1 MRPRWK
7 KIFYDFRSNPSR
19 SLLVILSIF
28 VGLFAV
34 GMIMTLWICIP
45 FDLRLGYE
53 QSNPAN
59 IYFRLSSF
67 DNSLIRSVRKWEN
80 VKDAM
85 GSSVATL
92 RAYDGSGKLKK
103 IVVQAVSDDTWPVNH
118 IDILEGSW
126 PLRENEAAV
135 ENYKLA
141 DLDGAVGK
149 SLMVKTVSG
158 KEVALTVAASI
169 RDQSLG
175 AGSYSIVFLEPIQV
189 YVHEDMLRKLEMDTE
204 WNTLRIVLKDGGKD
218 ENFIRSQANVYSE
231 RLKKA
236 GYQVQSIAI
245 RCSDAHPTADYAD
258 AIAGILLVVGIL
270 VLFLSGSLTYNTL
283 AAILSNQMRQIG
295 AMKTVGA
302 TYTQIVFMYM
312 QLILL
317 YSVIALVLAI
327 PASIGAAELC
337 RNFLG
342 NSINFSSIRSGI
354 IWETILVQLVLG
366 LIIPQIAGAIPVSKG
381 ARVSIQKAMGGMR
394 GADGGENDRL
404 TRGLSRIFSRSTAL
418 SMRNTFRNKK
428 RLILTL
434 FTLSL
439 GGAIFIA
446 SFNVNVAIDE
456 HVAVIARYVQADLDL
471 VTDRPYRLD
480 QIQTVLSDVSEI
492 DYIEGWG
499 FGTAVYI
506 DENENDGPSIS
517 VFAPPDGSELIS
529 PNVKEGR
536 WFEPGEQNVICLS
549 ERFNFTYPD
558 LKVGDKLTMEV
569 KGTGN
574 KTEWTIIGF
583 FTMAGK
589 SGGFFAY
596 MPLSSWER
604 ISGAGNRISKFQIV
618 TQNRLNDE
626 QRASLTG
633 KLEAILDER
642 GIKTTSIQRNDTFVA
657 DAARGLNIMSIFMMI
672 MAVLVAL
679 VGCIGLTGT
688 MSLNVMERTAEIGI
702 LRAIGASNRNVMKN
716 VLTEGVLI
724 GLMSWLIGS
733 VLSIPVSRVL
743 TDSLGNAIFG
753 SRLSLGFTP
762 VGYGLWLALSL
773 ILSVLASRAPAK
785 SAVNLTI
792 REVLAV
798 E

>member
-1 MRPRWK
+1 MRPSGK

-19 SLLVILSIF
+19 SALVILSIF

-45 FDLRLGYE
+45 SDLRIGYE
-53 QSNPAN
+53 RSNPAN
-59 IYFRLSSF
+59 IYFRLSPF
-67 DNSLIRSVRKWEN
+67 DNSLIRSVQNWDN

-85 GSSVATL
+85 GMSVATL
-92 RAYDGSGKLKK
+92 RAYDSEGTLKK
-103 IVVQAVSDDTWPVNH
+103 ITVQAVSDDTWPVNH
-118 IDILEGSW
+118 IDVLQGSW
-126 PLRENEAAV
+126 PLRDGEAAV
-135 ENYKLA
+135 ENYKLG
-141 DLDGAVGK
+141 DLGVAVGQNIT
-149 SLMVKTVSG
+149 VKTASG
-158 KEVALTVAASI
+158 KEVVLKAAASI

-175 AGSYSIVFLEPIQV
+175 AGDYSIVFIEPIQV
-189 YVHEDMLRKLEMDTE
+189 YVHEDMLRKLEMDTQ
-204 WNTLRIVLKDGGKD
+204 WNMLRIAIKEGGMD
-218 ENFIRSQANVYSE
+218 EAAVRGQANMYAD

-245 RCSDAHPTADYAD
+245 RRTDAHPTADYAD
-258 AIAGILLVVGIL
+258 AIAGILLVIGIL

-302 TYTQIVFMYM
+302 TYGQVVFMYM
-312 QLILL
+312 RLIFL
-317 YSVIALVLAI
+317 YSLIALLLAV

-342 NSINFSSIRSGI
+342 QQINFANIRSGI
-354 IWETILVQLVLG
+354 IWETIAVQVVLG
-366 LIIPQIAGAIPVSKG
+366 LIVPQIAGAIPVSKG

-394 GADGGENDRL
+394 GAGGGDNDRL
-404 TRGLSRIFSRSTAL
+404 TRSLSRLFSRPTAL

-428 RLILTL
+428 RLTLTL

-446 SFNVNVAIDE
+446 SFNVNTAIDE

-471 VTDRPYRLD
+471 VTDRPYRED
-480 QIQTVLSDVSEI
+480 QIRTVLKDVSEI

-499 FGTAVYI
+499 FGSATFI
-506 DENENDGPSIS
+506 DSDGNDGPSMS

-529 PNVKEGR
+529 PNVKTGR
-536 WFEPGEQNVICLS
+536 WFDPGEQNVIVLS
-549 ERFNFTYPD
+549 ERFSYTYPD
-558 LKVGDKLTMEV
+558 IKVGDTITMEV
-569 KGTGN
+569 KGTGV
-574 KTEWTIIGF
+574 KTDWRVIGF

-589 SGGFFAY
+589 SGGFLSY
-596 MPLSSWER
+596 MPLSSWQR
-604 ISGAGNRISKFQIV
+604 ISGAGRSLTKFQIV
-618 TQNRLNDE
+618 TKNRLNDA
-626 QRASLTG
+626 QRAAITQ
-633 KLEAILDER
+633 EVEEILDR
-642 GIKTTSIQRNDTFVA
+642 KGVKTTSIQRNDTFVA

-688 MSLNVMERTAEIGI
+688 MSLNVMERTSEIGI

-716 VLTEGVLI
+716 VLTEGFLI
-724 GLMSWLIGS
+724 GFMSWIIGS
-733 VLSIPVSRVL
+733 ILSVPVGMLL
-743 TDSLGNAIFG
+743 TNSLGQAIFG
-753 SRLSLGFTP
+753 SQLPLGFTP
-762 VGYGLWLALSL
+762 VGYVLWLVLSLVLSL
-773 ILSVLASRAPAK
+773 IASGAPAK

-792 REVLAV
+792 REVLSV

>member
-7 KIFYDFRSNPSR
+7 KIFYDFRSNPTR

-45 FDLRLGYE
+45 SDLRLGYE

-67 DNSLIRSVRKWEN
+67 DNSLIRSVKKWEN

-85 GSSVATL
+85 GASVATL

-103 IVVQAVSDDTWPVNH
+103 VTVQAVSDDAWPVNH
-118 IDILEGSW
+118 VDVLEGSW
-126 PLRENEAAV
+126 PLRDNEAAV
-135 ENYKLA
+135 ENYKLT
-141 DLDGAVGK
+141 DLDGRVGK
-149 SLMVKTVSG
+149 PLRLKTASG
-158 KEVALTVAASI
+158 KEVELTIAASI

-175 AGSYSIVFLEPIQV
+175 AGDYSIVFIEPIQV
-189 YVHEDMLRKLEMDTE
+189 YVHEDMLRKLEMDTQ
-204 WNTLRIVLKDGGKD
+204 WNMLRIVLQNGGKD
-218 ENFIRSQANVYSE
+218 DQAIRAQANVYAD

-245 RCSDAHPTADYAD
+245 RRSDAHPTADYAD
-258 AIAGILLVVGIL
+258 AIAGILLVIGVL
-270 VLFLSGSLTYNTL
+270 VLFLSSSLTYNTL

-302 TYTQIVFMYM
+302 TYAQIVFMYM

-337 RNFLG
+337 RDFLG
-342 NSINFSSIRSGI
+342 KSINFANIRSGI
-354 IWETILVQLVLG
+354 IWETIVVQLVLG
-366 LIIPQIAGAIPVSKG
+366 LVIPQIAGAIPVSKG

-394 GADGGENDRL
+394 GTSGGENDRL
-404 TRGLSRIFSRSTAL
+404 TRGLSRIFSRPTAL

-428 RLILTL
+428 RLVLTL

-446 SFNVNVAIDE
+446 SFNVNMAIDE

-471 VTDRPYRLD
+471 VTDHPYRLD
-480 QIQTVLSDVSEI
+480 QIQTVLRNVPEI

-499 FGTAVYI
+499 SGNATYI
-506 DENENDGPSIS
+506 DSDGNDGPSMSI
-517 VFAPPDGSELIS
+517 FAPPDGSALIS

-536 WFEPGEQNVICLS
+536 WFEPGEQNVITLS
-549 ERFNFTYPD
+549 ERFNFTYPE
-558 LKVGDKLTMEV
+558 LKVGDKIKMEV
-569 KGTGN
+569 KGTGE
-574 KTEWTIIGF
+574 KTEWTVIGF

-589 SGGFFAY
+589 SGGFLAY
-596 MPLSSWER
+596 MPLSSWQR
-604 ISGAGNRISKFQIV
+604 ISGAANRLTKFQIV
-618 TQNRLNDE
+618 TQNRLDDE
-626 QRASLTG
+626 SRAAVT
-633 KLEAILDER
+633 KKVEDILDAQ
-642 GIKTTSIQRNDTFVA
+642 GIKTTSIQRNDSFVT
-657 DAARGLNIMSIFMMI
+657 DAARGLNVMSIFMMI

-702 LRAIGASNRNVMKN
+702 LRAIGASNRDVMKN

-724 GLMSWLIGS
+724 GFLSWVIGS
-733 VLSIPVSRVL
+733 LLSVPVGIVL
-743 TDSLGNAIFG
+743 TDSLGTAIFG
-753 SRLSLGFTP
+753 SSLAPGFTP
-762 VGYGLWLALSL
+762 VGYGLWLGLSL
-773 ILSVLASRAPAK
+773 VLSVLASRAPAR

-792 REVLAV
+792 QEVLSV

>member
-1 MRPRWK
+1 MRPSGK

-19 SLLVILSIF
+19 SALVILSIF

-45 FDLRLGYE
+45 SDLRIGYE
-53 QSNPAN
+53 RSNPAN
-59 IYFRLSSF
+59 IYFRLSPF
-67 DNSLIRSVRKWEN
+67 DNSLIRSVQNWDN

-85 GSSVATL
+85 GMSVATL
-92 RAYDGSGKLKK
+92 RAYDSEGTLKK
-103 IVVQAVSDDTWPVNH
+103 ITVQAVSDDTWPVNH
-118 IDILEGSW
+118 IDVLQGSW
-126 PLRENEAAV
+126 PLRDGEAAV
-135 ENYKLA
+135 ENYKLG
-141 DLDGAVGK
+141 DLGVAVGQNIT
-149 SLMVKTVSG
+149 VKTASG
-158 KEVALTVAASI
+158 KEVVLKAAASI

-175 AGSYSIVFLEPIQV
+175 AGDYSIVFIEPIQV
-189 YVHEDMLRKLEMDTE
+189 YVHEDMLRKLEMDTQ
-204 WNTLRIVLKDGGKD
+204 WNMLRIAIKEGGMD
-218 ENFIRSQANVYSE
+218 EAAVRGQANMYAD

-245 RCSDAHPTADYAD
+245 RRSDAHPTADYAD
-258 AIAGILLVVGIL
+258 AIAGILLVIGIL

-302 TYTQIVFMYM
+302 TYGQVVFMYM
-312 QLILL
+312 RLIFL
-317 YSVIALVLAI
+317 YSLIALLLAV

-342 NSINFSSIRSGI
+342 QQINFANIRSGI
-354 IWETILVQLVLG
+354 IWETIAVQVVLG
-366 LIIPQIAGAIPVSKG
+366 LIVPQIAGAIPVSKG

-394 GADGGENDRL
+394 GAGGGDNDRL
-404 TRGLSRIFSRSTAL
+404 TRSLSRLFSRPTAL

-428 RLILTL
+428 RLTLTL

-446 SFNVNVAIDE
+446 SFNVNTAIDE

-471 VTDRPYRLD
+471 VTDRPYRED
-480 QIQTVLSDVSEI
+480 QIRTVLKDVSEI

-499 FGTAVYI
+499 FGSATFI
-506 DENENDGPSIS
+506 DSDGNDGPSMS

-529 PNVKEGR
+529 PNVKTGR
-536 WFEPGEQNVICLS
+536 WFDPGEQNVIVLS
-549 ERFNFTYPD
+549 ERFSYTYPD
-558 LKVGDKLTMEV
+558 IKVGDTITMEV
-569 KGTGN
+569 KGTGV
-574 KTEWTIIGF
+574 KTDWRVIGF

-589 SGGFFAY
+589 SGGFLSY
-596 MPLSSWER
+596 MPLSSWQR
-604 ISGAGNRISKFQIV
+604 ISGAGRSLTKFQIV
-618 TQNRLNDE
+618 TKNRLNDA
-626 QRASLTG
+626 QRAAITQ
-633 KLEAILDER
+633 EVEEILDR
-642 GIKTTSIQRNDTFVA
+642 KGVKTTSIQRNDTFVA

-688 MSLNVMERTAEIGI
+688 MSLNVMERTSEIGI

-716 VLTEGVLI
+716 VLTEGFLI
-724 GLMSWLIGS
+724 GFMSWIIGS
-733 VLSIPVSRVL
+733 ILSVPVGMLL
-743 TDSLGNAIFG
+743 TNSLGQAIFG
-753 SRLSLGFTP
+753 SQLPLGFTP
-762 VGYGLWLALSL
+762 VGYVLWLVLSLVLSL
-773 ILSVLASRAPAK
+773 IASGAPAK

-792 REVLAV
+792 REVLSV

>member
-1 MRPRWK
+1 MRPRTK

-45 FDLRLGYE
+45 SDLRQGYE
-53 QSNPAN
+53 LSNPAN
-59 IYFRLSSF
+59 IYFRLSPF
-67 DNSLIRSVRKWEN
+67 DNSLIRSVQNWEN

-103 IVVQAVSDDTWPVNH
+103 VVVQAVSDDSWPVNH
-118 IDILEGSW
+118 IDVLKGTW
-126 PLRENEAAV
+126 PLKVNEAAV
-135 ENYKLA
+135 ENYKLG

-149 SLMVKTVSG
+149 KLTVKTASG
-158 KEVALTVAASI
+158 KEVEMTIAASI

-175 AGSYSIVFLEPIQV
+175 AGDYSIVFIEPIQV
-189 YVHEDMLRKLEMDTE
+189 YVHEDMLRKLEMDTH
-204 WNTLRIVLKDGGKD
+204 WNMLRIVLKEGGKD
-218 ENFIRSQANVYSE
+218 ENAIRRQANIYAD

-236 GYQVQSIAI
+236 GYQVQSIAV
-245 RCSDAHPTADYAD
+245 RRSDAHPTADYAD
-258 AIAGILLVVGIL
+258 AIAGILLVIGIL
-270 VLFLSGSLTYNTL
+270 VVFLSGSLTYNTL
-283 AAILSNQMRQIG
+283 KAILSNQMRQIG

-302 TYTQIVFMYM
+302 TYAQIVLMYM
-312 QLILL
+312 LLILL

-337 RNFLG
+337 RDFLG
-342 NSINFSSIRSGI
+342 KNINFANIRTGVV
-354 IWETILVQLVLG
+354 WETVVVQLVLG
-366 LIIPQIAGAIPVSKG
+366 LIVPQIAGAIPVSKG

-394 GADGGENDRL
+394 GAGSGENDRF
-404 TRGLSRIFSRSTAL
+404 TRGMSRIFSRPTAL
-418 SMRNTFRNKK
+418 SMRNTFRNKS

-446 SFNVNVAIDE
+446 SFNVNKAIDE

-480 QIQTVLSDVSEI
+480 QIQTALSDVSDI
-492 DYIEGWG
+492 DYIQGWG
-499 FGTAVYI
+499 FGTATYI
-506 DENENDGPSIS
+506 DADGNDGPSIS
-517 VFAPPDGSELIS
+517 VFAPPDGSELIA

-536 WFEPGEQNVICLS
+536 WFEPGEKDVITLS
-549 ERFNFTYPD
+549 ERFNYTYPE

-569 KGTGN
+569 SGTGN

-589 SGGFFAY
+589 SGGFLAY
-596 MPLSSWER
+596 MPLSSWEH
-604 ISGAGNRISKFQIV
+604 ISGTGNRLSKFQIV
-618 TQNRLNDE
+618 TPSRLDE
-626 QRASLTG
+626 VRRAAIT
-633 KLEAILDER
+633 KEIEAILDEK
-642 GIKTTSIQRNDTFVA
+642 GIKTTSIQRNDMFVS

-716 VLTEGVLI
+716 VLTEGMLI
-724 GLMSWLIGS
+724 GFMSWIIGS
-733 VLSIPVSRVL
+733 ILSLPVGRVL
-743 TDSLGNAIFG
+743 TDSLGSAIFD
-753 SRLSLGFTP
+753 SRLPLGFSP

-773 ILSVLASRAPAK
+773 ILSVIACRAPAK

-792 REVLAV
+792 REVLSV

>member
-1 MRPRWK
+1 MRPSGK

-19 SLLVILSIF
+19 SALVILSIF

-45 FDLRLGYE
+45 SDLRIGYE
-53 QSNPAN
+53 RSNPAN
-59 IYFRLSSF
+59 IYFRLSPF
-67 DNSLIRSVRKWEN
+67 DNSLIRSVQNWDN

-85 GSSVATL
+85 GMSVATL
-92 RAYDGSGKLKK
+92 RAYDSEGTLKK
-103 IVVQAVSDDTWPVNH
+103 ITVQAVSDDTWPVNH
-118 IDILEGSW
+118 IDVLQGSW
-126 PLRENEAAV
+126 PLRDGEAAI
-135 ENYKLA
+135 ENYKLG
-141 DLDGAVGK
+141 DLGVAVGQNIT
-149 SLMVKTVSG
+149 VKTASG
-158 KEVALTVAASI
+158 KEVVLKAAASI

-175 AGSYSIVFLEPIQV
+175 AGDYSIVFIEPIQV
-189 YVHEDMLRKLEMDTE
+189 YVHEDMLRKLEMDTQ
-204 WNTLRIVLKDGGKD
+204 WNMLRIAIKEGGMD
-218 ENFIRSQANVYSE
+218 EAAVRGQANMYAD

-245 RCSDAHPTADYAD
+245 RRTDAHPTADYAD
-258 AIAGILLVVGIL
+258 AIAGILLVIGIL

-302 TYTQIVFMYM
+302 TYGQVVFMYM
-312 QLILL
+312 RLIFL
-317 YSVIALVLAI
+317 YSLIALLLAV

-342 NSINFSSIRSGI
+342 QQINFANIRSGI
-354 IWETILVQLVLG
+354 IWETIAVQVVLG
-366 LIIPQIAGAIPVSKG
+366 LIVPQIAGAIPVSKG

-394 GADGGENDRL
+394 GAGSGDNDRL
-404 TRGLSRIFSRSTAL
+404 TRSLSRLFSRPTAL

-428 RLILTL
+428 RLTLTL

-446 SFNVNVAIDE
+446 SFNVNTAIDE

-471 VTDRPYRLD
+471 VTDRPYRED
-480 QIQTVLSDVSEI
+480 QIRTVLKDVLEI

-499 FGTAVYI
+499 FGSATFI
-506 DENENDGPSIS
+506 DSDGNDGPSMS

-529 PNVKEGR
+529 PNVKTGR
-536 WFEPGEQNVICLS
+536 WFDPGEQNVIALS
-549 ERFNFTYPD
+549 ERFSYTYPD
-558 LKVGDKLTMEV
+558 IKVGDTITMEV
-569 KGTGN
+569 KGTGV
-574 KTEWTIIGF
+574 KTDWRVIGF

-589 SGGFFAY
+589 SGGFLSY
-596 MPLSSWER
+596 MPLSSWQR
-604 ISGAGNRISKFQIV
+604 ISGAGRSLTKFQIV
-618 TQNRLNDE
+618 TKNRLNDA
-626 QRASLTG
+626 QRAAITQ
-633 KLEAILDER
+633 EVEEILDR
-642 GIKTTSIQRNDTFVA
+642 KGVKTTSIQRNDTFVA

-688 MSLNVMERTAEIGI
+688 MSLNVMERTSEIGI

-716 VLTEGVLI
+716 VLTEGFLI
-724 GLMSWLIGS
+724 GFMSWIIGS
-733 VLSIPVSRVL
+733 ILSVPVGMLL
-743 TDSLGNAIFG
+743 TNSLGQAIFG
-753 SRLSLGFTP
+753 SQLPLGFTP
-762 VGYGLWLALSL
+762 VGYVLWLVLSLVLSL
-773 ILSVLASRAPAK
+773 IASGAPAK

-792 REVLAV
+792 REVLSV

>member
-1 MRPRWK
+1 MRPSGK

-19 SLLVILSIF
+19 SALVILSIF

-45 FDLRLGYE
+45 SDLRIGYE
-53 QSNPAN
+53 RSNPAN
-59 IYFRLSSF
+59 IYFRLSPF
-67 DNSLIRSVRKWEN
+67 DNSLIRSVQNWDN

-85 GSSVATL
+85 GMSVATL
-92 RAYDGSGKLKK
+92 RAYDSEGTLKK
-103 IVVQAVSDDTWPVNH
+103 IIVQAVSDDTWPVNH
-118 IDILEGSW
+118 IDVLQGSW
-126 PLRENEAAV
+126 PLRDGEAAV
-135 ENYKLA
+135 ENYKLG
-141 DLDGAVGK
+141 DLGVAVGQNIT
-149 SLMVKTVSG
+149 VKTASG
-158 KEVALTVAASI
+158 KEVVLKAAASI

-175 AGSYSIVFLEPIQV
+175 AGDYSIVFIEPIQV
-189 YVHEDMLRKLEMDTE
+189 YVHEDMLRKLEMDTQ
-204 WNTLRIVLKDGGKD
+204 WNMLRIAIKEGGMD
-218 ENFIRSQANVYSE
+218 EAAVRGQANMYAD

-245 RCSDAHPTADYAD
+245 RRTDAHPTADYAD
-258 AIAGILLVVGIL
+258 AIAGILLVIGIL

-302 TYTQIVFMYM
+302 TYGQVVFMYM
-312 QLILL
+312 RLIFL
-317 YSVIALVLAI
+317 YSLIALLLAV

-342 NSINFSSIRSGI
+342 QQINFANIRSGI
-354 IWETILVQLVLG
+354 IWETIAVQVVLG
-366 LIIPQIAGAIPVSKG
+366 LIVPQIAGAIPVSKG

-394 GADGGENDRL
+394 GAGSGDNDRL
-404 TRGLSRIFSRSTAL
+404 TRSLSRLFSRPTAL

-428 RLILTL
+428 RLTLTL

-446 SFNVNVAIDE
+446 SFNVNTAIDE

-471 VTDRPYRLD
+471 VTDRPYRED
-480 QIQTVLSDVSEI
+480 QIRTVLKDVSEI

-499 FGTAVYI
+499 FGSATFI
-506 DENENDGPSIS
+506 DSDGNDGPSMS

-529 PNVKEGR
+529 PNVKTGR
-536 WFEPGEQNVICLS
+536 WFDPGEQNVIALS
-549 ERFNFTYPD
+549 ERFSYTYPD
-558 LKVGDKLTMEV
+558 IKVGDTITMEV
-569 KGTGN
+569 KGTGV
-574 KTEWTIIGF
+574 KTDWRVIGF

-589 SGGFFAY
+589 SGGFLSY
-596 MPLSSWER
+596 MPLSSWQR
-604 ISGAGNRISKFQIV
+604 ISGAGRSLTKFQIV
-618 TQNRLNDE
+618 TKNRLNDA
-626 QRASLTG
+626 QRAAITQ
-633 KLEAILDER
+633 EVEEILDR
-642 GIKTTSIQRNDTFVA
+642 KGVKTTSIQRNDTFVA

-688 MSLNVMERTAEIGI
+688 MSLNVMERTSEIGI

-716 VLTEGVLI
+716 VLTEGFLI
-724 GLMSWLIGS
+724 GFMSWIIGS
-733 VLSIPVSRVL
+733 ILSVPVGMLL
-743 TDSLGNAIFG
+743 TNSLGQAIFG
-753 SRLSLGFTP
+753 SQLPLGFTP
-762 VGYGLWLALSL
+762 VGYVLWLVLSLVLSL
-773 ILSVLASRAPAK
+773 IASGAPAK

-792 REVLAV
+792 REVLSV